1 MVRDVTALDITVVV
15 VALNLER
22 GEVGVQTSAFFITL
36 YVVFV
41 LIVLV
46 ADVYHRAVMLPRIRH
61 ETDLKEHMHD
71 NWRRN
76 VWHPNVLWEEEEEE
90 DQLQWLLREQMVLLQ
105 MTRRMLLLP
114 RQQT

>member
-1 MVRDVTALDITVVV
+1 M
-15 VALNLER
+15 ALNLER

-61 ETDLKEHMHD
+61 ETD
-71 NWRRN
+71 NWRWN
-76 VWHPNVLWEEEEEE
+76 VWHPNVLGMHCMNMLLEEEEE
-90 DQLQWLLREQMVLLQ
+90 DQ
-105 MTRRMLLLP
+105 
-114 RQQT
+114 